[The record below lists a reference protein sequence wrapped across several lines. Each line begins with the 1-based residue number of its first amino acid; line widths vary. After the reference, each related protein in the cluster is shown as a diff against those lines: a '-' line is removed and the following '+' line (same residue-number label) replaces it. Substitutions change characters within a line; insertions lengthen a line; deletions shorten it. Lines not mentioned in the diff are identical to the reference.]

1 MQTLIFSKLFLT
13 VAPKN
18 DSLYPVMNDN
28 VVYRSQY
35 ERDADI
41 FWSQHPEY
49 VAGFLIALCLFVIV
63 VFGVALRKI
72 FKK

>member
-28 VVYRSQY
+28 VVYRSRY

>member
-1 MQTLIFSKLFLT
+1 
-13 VAPKN
+13 
-18 DSLYPVMNDN
+18 MNDN
-28 VVYRSQY
+28 VVVYHSRY

-49 VAGFLIALCLFVIV
+49 VAGFLIALCLFVVV